1 MKRAPANCDSRTYS
15 WACSSWFQ
23 CTEINMVS
31 PGWVSTEHITHGSS
45 AASNSAPHLPLFDLE
60 VPSAKTHHHSPI
72 HRIQPPRSPPK
83 QHLAFSPRWHKK
95 RGWRCVSHVDD
106 EVLVSNSWVRRCRS
120 LPHQKKNETAPFPT
134 SVIEMLG
141 WSQVLFKAS
150 KPFTPRPWLWKDN
163 YQGWWISTSMCK
175 CSLLWLFPKYS
186 VNYRNLRRL
195 LIKYIKYVK
204 YKDG

>member
-1 MKRAPANCDSRTYS
+1 MFQLVSMYWHKYGFTRMGLN
-15 WACSSWFQ
+15 WARHSWFKCCFKQ
-23 CTEINMVS
+23 CTTSS
-31 PGWVSTEHITHGSS
+31 PFWPGSARHQS
-45 AASNSAPHLPLFDLE
+45 
-60 VPSAKTHHHSPI
+60 HHHSPI
-72 HRIQPPRSPPK
+72 HRIQPPPSPPK

-106 EVLVSNSWVRRCRS
+106 EVLLSNSWLHRCRS
-120 LPHQKKNETAPFPT
+120 LPPPHPPKKNETAPFPT
-134 SVIEMLG
+134 SVMEMLG

-163 YQGWWISTSMCK
+163 YRGWWISTSMCK

-204 YKDG
+204 YKEVAK

>member
-1 MKRAPANCDSRTYS
+1 MVQVLLQTVHHIFPFLTWKCQVPKPTITHQSTV
-15 WACSSWFQ
+15 SSHPDPHQNSTWRSHRDD
-23 CTEINMVS
+23 TRSAVGDVS
-31 PGWVSTEHITHGSS
+31 PMLMTRSWYPTLGFAGV
-45 AASNSAPHLPLFDLE
+45 
-60 VPSAKTHHHSPI
+60 VPSPTK
-72 HRIQPPRSPPK
+72 
-83 QHLAFSPRWHKK
+83 
-95 RGWRCVSHVDD
+95 
-106 EVLVSNSWVRRCRS
+106 
-120 LPHQKKNETAPFPT
+120 KKNETAPFPT